1 MTAQPKKN
9 KTSSLALI
17 GVLLGICF
25 FLAAFVRA
33 DIADFF
39 SRLPRDEFGA
49 CAVGA
54 IVVLTLFVLGALFV
68 FGLSKFRSKT
78 MSGLRES
85 APKFDPPK

>member
-1 MTAQPKKN
+1 M
-9 KTSSLALI
+9 
-17 GVLLGICF
+17 LLGICF

-49 CAVGA
+49 YAVGA
-54 IVVLTLFVLGALFV
+54 IVVVLTLFVLGALFV

-78 MSGLRES
+78 MSGFRES

>member
-1 MTAQPKKN
+1 MSDGTAQ
-9 KTSSLALI
+9 KTKSSSLALI

-25 FLAAFVRA
+25 FLAAFIRA

-54 IVVLTLFVLGALFV
+54 IVVLTLFLVGPLLVFALA
-68 FGLSKFRSKT
+68 K
-78 MSGLRES
+78 LRRKGTS
-85 APKFDPPK
+85 RL